1 MSTPLSPWYLLSVL
15 ICVPLVAD
23 VRLPALFGDH
33 MVLQQ
38 DIPLPIWGWAEPG
51 EAVTVTVG
59 ELTGDTIADA
69 TGAWRLDLPALPS
82 SAAGRTLT
90 VKGRN
95 TVRYEDVVV
104 GEVWI
109 ASGQSNMAFHLN
121 SAHTAANDL
130 PKASDPE
137 MRLFVVQQRT
147 ASATLNDVRGH
158 WQRCNPD
165 SARRFSA
172 VAYYFGRDLRQA
184 LGRPVGLICSA
195 WGGTGAETWI
205 SLQALSEEPPLTR
218 PLAAWKAALKAEARV
233 AAEPELMA
241 GYERDLQL
249 WQKEVAPKFN
259 AAMRAF
265 NEARAKGDL
274 SAIRPAPERPEPRNP
289 DPMGMPNPSARPSTP
304 TVTFNGMIAPLMP
317 FAIRGVLWYQGE
329 GNVTQPVEYAELFPR
344 LIRDWRR
351 RWGQADFPFLFVQ
364 IPNWERGSE
373 DTSLPQLREAQR
385 LASVQVPRTA
395 MAVTI
400 DIGDPHDVHPTN
412 KVDVGRRLALL
423 ARRDVYGERIVARGP
438 IFARATPEGANV
450 RLHFTSEGS
459 RPCLGQAPWRAA
471 GVQPYPAYR
480 LIGFEVRD
488 ETGRWREAAAR
499 LDEGTVVVTHPEGA
513 KVRGVRYAWT
523 SAPRGNLY
531 NPEGLPA
538 APFRWE
544 YP

>member
-1 MSTPLSPWYLLSVL
+1 MRLWAWTNGSTGGDVELSVTADQPET
-15 ICVPLVAD
+15 VPDPNANETAVPIAVVAARAD
-23 VRLPALFGDH
+23 VS
-33 MVLQQ
+33 
-38 DIPLPIWGWAEPG
+38 I
-51 EAVTVTVG
+51 T
-59 ELTGDTIADA
+59 
-69 TGAWRLDLPALPS
+69 LPS
-82 SAAGRTLT
+82 APFTPF
-90 VKGRN
+90 
-95 TVRYEDVVV
+95 VV
-104 GEVWI
+104 G
-109 ASGQSNMAFHLN
+109 Q
-121 SAHTAANDL
+121 
-130 PKASDPE
+130 
-137 MRLFVVQQRT
+137 
-147 ASATLNDVRGH
+147 
-158 WQRCNPD
+158 
-165 SARRFSA
+165 
-172 VAYYFGRDLRQA
+172 
-184 LGRPVGLICSA
+184 
-195 WGGTGAETWI
+195 
-205 SLQALSEEPPLTR
+205 
-218 PLAAWKAALKAEARV
+218 
-233 AAEPELMA
+233 
-241 GYERDLQL
+241 
-249 WQKEVAPKFN
+249 
-259 AAMRAF
+259 
-265 NEARAKGDL
+265 
-274 SAIRPAPERPEPRNP
+274 PRNVRLRATNL
-289 DPMGMPNPSARPSTP
+289 GGATTTP